1 MTCTYL
7 KRCTVTFWKSQVA
20 VPSGGGCST
29 ELLKAGWRR
38 AQWCHSRAQFQSSHI
53 APQSRRLFS
62 GCDPAGWWRHTG
74 CDTQVW
80 CQTAVHGIVAN
91 TGKEEG
97 RQWLTAVAWGGIG
110 PPLAT
115 HCVLLA
121 RLFLKSAGI
130 YIYIFKRTAMLVVL
144 VILVHSHH
152 SKCMKCA
159 C

>member
-1 MTCTYL
+1 MYGWVKMTCTYL

-97 RQWLTAVAWGGIG
+97 RQWVTAVAWGGIG
-110 PPLAT
+110 RHWQPT
-115 HCVLLA
+115 VSSFQDFSWN
-121 RLFLKSAGI
+121 RLEST
-130 YIYIFKRTAMLVVL
+130 Y
-144 VILVHSHH
+144 
-152 SKCMKCA
+152 SKGLPCLWS
-159 C
+159 